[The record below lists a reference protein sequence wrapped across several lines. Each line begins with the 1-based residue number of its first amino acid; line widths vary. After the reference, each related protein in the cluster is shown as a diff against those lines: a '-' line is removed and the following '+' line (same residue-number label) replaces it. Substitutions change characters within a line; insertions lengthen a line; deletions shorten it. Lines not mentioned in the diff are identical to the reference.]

1 MGILMRIPKVRM
13 RVAFLGLLVGGIAGL
28 AFLGVTSPPCISAVT
43 TCPVG
48 TTDAISGN
56 LGIQSDT
63 PYTATLSGSS
73 ATADRTVTLPDAT
86 STLIT
91 ASSTDTLTNKTIDF
105 SLNTGSNYDAGNLI
119 GTILNPSVT
128 SSSLTLL
135 GILNDFS
142 VGSDLTT
149 LTESA
154 TYGAGDVEIEGNV
167 IYRDDGVTIPIDDG
181 GTGATTLTLNGVVV
195 NGTGQLTG
203 IAMGT
208 KGQLLVGDGSGL
220 PQALPVGADGDQLS
234 SDTAEVTG
242 LKWAAAGGGGS
253 TNASRWYWDN
263 GGVNGEYSGW
273 TYWSGANT
281 PTWTLNPNVPPKGTA
296 MGVPSTTY
304 DSTFRFPST
313 GTWMVR
319 VKQVFGPYAYS
330 PNYHYD
336 VGLKMYQSSNN
347 GGSWN
352 EITYDY
358 QSVRTSGY
366 AYVARGTYF
375 YYTVTDIAN
384 DVIRWEIFSYYGIN
398 GSGGT
403 AMNGD
408 WYSQFEFVKL
418 GN

>member
-1 MGILMRIPKVRM
+1 MRIPKVRM

-234 SDTAEVTG
+234 SDPAEVTG

-263 GGVNGEYSGW
+263 GGVNGQYSGW

-304 DSTFRFPST
+304 ESTFRFPST

-358 QSVRTSGY
+358 QSVRNSGY

>member
-234 SDTAEVTG
+234 SDPAEVTG

-263 GGVNGEYSGW
+263 GGVNGQYSGW

-375 YYTVTDIAN
+375 YYTVTDTAN

-403 AMNGD
+403 AMQGD
-408 WYSQFEFVKL
+408 WYSQFEFVRL